1 MMGDRIAARHGI
13 PPVQGG
19 LVVAHHGMRF
29 LADANGVLFPRQWLT
44 AQLSETIIAE
54 QGIVTSMAFKV
65 YVGA

>member
-1 MMGDRIAARHGI
+1 MHDAMMGDLDWQQGMPDTACA
-13 PPVQGG
+13 GG

-54 QGIVTSMAFKV
+54 IGRASCRERV
-65 YVGA
+65 